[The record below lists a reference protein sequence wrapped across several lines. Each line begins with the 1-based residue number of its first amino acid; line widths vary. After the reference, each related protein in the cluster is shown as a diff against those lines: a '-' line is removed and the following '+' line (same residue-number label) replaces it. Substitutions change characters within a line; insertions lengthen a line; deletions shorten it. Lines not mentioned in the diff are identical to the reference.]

1 MSLLT
6 LIRIISNAKKTIGQK
21 NPSQLFTN
29 GFEYCEGLI
38 QVHIERNPETFNKE
52 LQIDQLTREKVR
64 LQSEVEKLNSELAR
78 AKHQIEKQENDP
90 RFLKKEYMVNTGTH
104 ILNLTKRK
112 DDIRF
117 RAQVISYA
125 NDILMAAEK
134 LK

>member
-1 MSLLT
+1 MSILT
-6 LIRIISNAKKTIGQK
+6 LLRIVSNAKSKIGEK

-38 QVHIERNPETFNKE
+38 QVHIDRNTETLNKE

-64 LQSEVEKLNSELAR
+64 LESEVAKLNLELAR

-112 DDIRF
+112 DHVRF
-117 RAQVISYA
+117 RAGIISYA